1 MHTEATIAVLSGK
14 GGTGKTTVASA
25 FIKLSDARAYADCD
39 VDAPNLHLVMGT
51 YGQEQKKDYMG
62 LPKAVID
69 PDMCISCNKCFEVCR
84 FDAIKP
90 GNPYEVIP
98 IACEGCNYCIHVCP
112 VEAIHS
118 EEAKV
123 GDLKLLKRKDEVFS
137 TATLLMGRGTTGKLV
152 SEVKNQ
158 LKEVSN
164 EHDVAILD
172 GSPGIGCPVTASL
185 SGVSLALMVA
195 EPSVSGLADLKRVLA
210 SARQLQVPVA
220 VIVNKHD
227 SNECKSAEIEVYCY
241 KEGVPFLGK
250 IPYDK
255 RALEAIN
262 SNRTL
267 VEMNSK
273 GAEAIKTIYEKTLRL
288 MKERIHT

>member
-1 MHTEATIAVLSGK
+1 MHQILILSGK

-25 FIKLSDARAYADCD
+25 FINLSEAKAYADCD
-39 VDAPNLHLVMGT
+39 VDAPNLHLVMGA
-51 YGQEQKKDYMG
+51 YEQEQKKDYFG

-69 PDMCISCNKCFEVCR
+69 PEICISCNKCFEVCR

-90 GNPYEVIP
+90 GNPYKVLP

-123 GDLKLLKRKDEVFS
+123 GDLKLLKRNDEVFS
-137 TATLLMGRGTTGKLV
+137 TATLLMGSGTTGKLV

-164 EHDVAILD
+164 EHEVAILD
-172 GSPGIGCPVTASL
+172 GSPGIGCPVIASL

-220 VIVNKHD
+220 VIVNKYD
-227 SNECKSAEIEVYCY
+227 SNERKSAEIEVYCY
-241 KEGVPFLGK
+241 KEGIPFLGK

-255 RALEAIN
+255 MALEAIN
-262 SNRTL
+262 TNRTL